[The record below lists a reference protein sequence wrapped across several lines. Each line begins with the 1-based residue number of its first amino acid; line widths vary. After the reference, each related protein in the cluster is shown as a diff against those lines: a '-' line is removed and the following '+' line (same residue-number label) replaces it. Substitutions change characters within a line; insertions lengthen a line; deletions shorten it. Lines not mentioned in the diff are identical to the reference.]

1 MKKLICI
8 LTVIIPGIASVVA
21 IERYD
26 GKYYHVINFGG
37 QYQLVES
44 VY

>member
-8 LTVIIPGIASVVA
+8 LTVIILGIASVVA
-21 IERYD
+21 IERYN
-26 GKYYHVINFGG
+26 GEYYHVINFGG